1 MKKLFFIL
9 AFVALGVTA
18 SAQRVIIDTLK
29 GNEVVNFAAMQNASQ
44 VQVLCTEL
52 GGTADGT
59 IRLEASVDGISW
71 EVLLSTDGVYHFY
84 PNDTFTIVDDG
95 VLIVNIK
102 DDPFLY
108 HRISGDGEATDTT
121 IVTIKWSK

>member
-1 MKKLFFIL
+1 MKKFLFIL

-18 SAQRVIIDTLK
+18 NAQRVVIDTIK
-29 GNEVVNFAAMQNASQ
+29 GAETVNFATMQNAEE

-59 IRLEASVDGISW
+59 IRLEGSVDAISW
-71 EVLLSTDGVYHFY
+71 EALLETQDTYNFY
-84 PNDTFTIVDDG
+84 PNDTFTVVDG
-95 VLIVNIK
+95 AVMIINIK

-108 HRISGDGEATDTT
+108 HRISGAGTTSDTT
-121 IVTIKWSK
+121 IITIKWSK